1 MTVTSVSV
9 LADEMVSSNTILNMF
24 WKQLSRFAESRLL
37 SVKYL
42 LRQLS
47 EIVELIVEFMI
58 LKFKTQVQ
66 ARIKYLVVINLY
78 IIT

>member
-1 MTVTSVSV
+1 M
-9 LADEMVSSNTILNMF
+9 
-24 WKQLSRFAESRLL
+24 L

-66 ARIKYLVVINLY
+66 ARDKILGSH
-78 IIT
+78 